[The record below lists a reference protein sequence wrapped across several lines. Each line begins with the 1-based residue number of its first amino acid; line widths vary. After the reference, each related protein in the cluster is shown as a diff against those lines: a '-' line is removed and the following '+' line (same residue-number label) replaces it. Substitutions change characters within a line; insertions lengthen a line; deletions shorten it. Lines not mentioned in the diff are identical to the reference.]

1 MQVDYSYYTTNYGGT
16 LVKEQ
21 DFSFFSKKAMREIQ
35 KNCNRELC
43 ECDMTD
49 EVKMV
54 ACELIDYFY
63 SNNKALAKNLS
74 SVSVDG
80 VSESYNSR
88 SDMKAEE
95 RKILNGLPQ
104 ELTRYL

>member
-1 MQVDYSYYTTNYGGT
+1 MQVDYGYYTGKYSGT
-16 LVKEQ
+16 LVNEK

-54 ACELIDYFY
+54 ACELIDYLY
-63 SNNKALAKNLS
+63 LNNKAINKNLS

-80 VSESYNSR
+80 VSESYNSINDIKQNKR
-88 SDMKAEE
+88 E
-95 RKILNGLPQ
+95 ILNGLPQ